1 MRKKLPF
8 FVLAVFLAVFAVCG
22 EDVLHTL
29 QWGETLFA
37 LSRRYGVPADAIM
50 EANNIANPDRL
61 SAGQE
66 IKIPLAKNGGGSNAP
81 SGENAP
87 RSAFSYTVERGD
99 TLYALSRRFGVSVP
113 ALAAANGLERDAQ
126 LKIGD
131 SLVIPVGMS
140 PAESAVAASIAE
152 AKPAAQPGAGAAA
165 IARPS
170 PAPSTASPAPAPAAR
185 QETPPAMED
194 PRTYEK
200 KKIDANVIWP
210 VDAEEV
216 AYLTGKVYG
225 VSITASQGANVKN
238 IASGTVLSIG
248 PYRGFGQVVFVQSG
262 EGYIYVYGGLEN
274 IGVKS
279 SDRLSFGDSLGTLGL
294 DPLSG
299 KSQLYFMVYKKDFP
313 VDPATAP
320 RG

>member
-1 MRKKLPF
+1 M
-8 FVLAVFLAVFAVCG
+8 LAVFAVCG
-22 EDVLHTL
+22 EDVLHTI
-29 QWGETLFA
+29 QWGDTLFA
-37 LSRRYGVPADAIM
+37 LSRRYGVSADAIM

-61 SAGQE
+61 SAGME
-66 IKIPLAKNGGGSNAP
+66 IKIPIVKNGAASGSNASRGSSP
-81 SGENAP
+81 
-87 RSAFSYTVERGD
+87 YTVERGD
-99 TLYALSRRFGVSVP
+99 TLYGLSRRFGVSVSEI
-113 ALAAANGLERDAQ
+113 AAANGLDRNAQ

-131 SLVIPVGMS
+131 SLVIPQAG
-140 PAESAVAASIAE
+140 SA
-152 AKPAAQPGAGAAA
+152 AKPAAQSGGSAASGAMSGR
-165 IARPS
+165 ARS
-170 PAPSTASPAPAPAAR
+170 APV
-185 QETPPAMED
+185 PAMED

-200 KKIDANVIWP
+200 KKIDANVVWP
-210 VDAEEV
+210 VDAQDV
-216 AYLTGKVYG
+216 AYLTGKIYG
-225 VSITASQGANVKN
+225 VSITSSQGAAVKN

-248 PYRGFGQVVFVQSG
+248 PYRGFGQVVFVQSSD
-262 EGYIYVYGGLEN
+262 GYIYVYGGLEN

>member
-8 FVLAVFLAVFAVCG
+8 FVFAVFLAVFAVCG
-22 EDVLHTL
+22 EDMLHTL
-29 QWGETLFA
+29 QWGDTLFA
-37 LSRRYGVPADAIM
+37 LSRKYGVSPDAIM
-50 EANNIANPDRL
+50 EANDISDPNRL
-61 SAGQE
+61 SAGME
-66 IKIPLAKNGGGSNAP
+66 IRIPLANNSSGKSNVASADDVAQGS
-81 SGENAP
+81 
-87 RSAFSYTVERGD
+87 FWYTVERGD
-99 TLYALSRRFGVSVP
+99 SLYGLSRRFGVSVP
-113 ALAAANGLERDAQ
+113 ALAAANGLEMNAQ
-126 LKIGD
+126 LKIGE
-131 SLVIPVGMS
+131 SLVIPVGMP
-140 PAESAVAASIAE
+140 PAESAVVASIAE
-152 AKPAAQPGAGAAA
+152 AKPIAQPGPRAGA
-165 IARPS
+165 
-170 PAPSTASPAPAPAAR
+170 PAQASPAPAAASPA
-185 QETPPAMED
+185 PIPSMED

-210 VDAEEV
+210 VDAEDV

-299 KSQLYFMVYKKDFP
+299 KSQLFFMVYKKDFP